1 MKKIASALMVAGLAA
16 VAIGTS
22 APQTASADEFVSR
35 YTYYVNGVEMPRSTV
50 LRTTTLGT
58 TDQVLTAPAVIENSV
73 CAPGTIQRTLTSPA
87 VITTTQKPVMIE
99 HHEDKVPHLFHL
111 GLWPLVD
118 FSIF

>member
-1 MKKIASALMVAGLAA
+1 MKKIASFLMVAGLAA

-50 LRTTTLGT
+50 LQTTTLGT
-58 TDQVLTAPAVIENSV
+58 TEQVLTAPAVIEK
-73 CAPGTIQRTLTSPA
+73 TIAAPA

-99 HHEDKVPHLFHL
+99 HHEDKVPHIFHL